1 MFTVGLACA
10 TELAMTPHLSA
21 NNLTLVS
28 DLFYDDCGKM
38 DTVEPP
44 VINDHLKYNRGLC
57 VSLNRCRAKMAG
69 IRRNTKQLV
78 LSNGQL
84 LPYDI
89 LLLATGSFFRFL
101 RFSKNQQFS
110 ENCHFSGNQ
119 QDKVDLI

>member
-28 DLFYDDCGKM
+28 DLFYDDCDKM

-69 IRRNTKQLV
+69 IRRDTKQLV

-89 LLLATGSFFRFL
+89 LLLATGFFSIFTFFEESTIFGVLSFF
-101 RFSKNQQFS
+101 
-110 ENCHFSGNQ
+110 G
-119 QDKVDLI
+119 